1 MCCGCV
7 QPGLGMDREYLING
21 IDDMEVQ
28 VNELWKYPAQ
38 LHSGIDDKEVLVNE
52 LWKCPAQLCAVESM
66 TRRSRCGCGC
76 VQPSLG
82 MDIEYLING
91 IGDKEENGKVK
102 ELWMCPAQGWHGMDD
117 REVQVNELWIHPAQL
132 RDEPRVT

>member
-52 LWKCPAQLCAVESM
+52 LWKCPAQ
-66 TRRSRCGCGC
+66 
-76 VQPSLG
+76 
-82 MDIEYLING
+82 
-91 IGDKEENGKVK
+91 
-102 ELWMCPAQGWHGMDD
+102 GWHGMDD